1 VRNAAREKSAVMAKL
16 GRDEPELEGLG
27 ALWTAREIEQQ
38 PAMLRKTRDLLA
50 ARKNDLDNFL
60 TPLREDQTLRIV
72 LTGAG
77 SSAFIGDCLAPY
89 LAAKLRRRVDA
100 IATTDLVCA
109 PHLFFSEQLPTL
121 LVSFARSGNSPE
133 SVAAVELAE
142 RCLGEVHHLGITCNP
157 DGALAR
163 RKLGLNILLPE
174 ETHDRSFAMTSSFSC
189 MLYAALSA
197 LSGIEGMQPRV
208 PAIAQAVEGVIQT
221 QRDALRALAAN
232 KYERVVYLGSH
243 IFKGLAHEA
252 ALKLLELTDG
262 RVISAYDS
270 PLGFRHGP
278 KTIVNGNSL
287 VVIFLSNDPY
297 TRRYDLDLL
306 EEIRRDAAAGGVLAI
321 SGREEGIAAGVER
334 ILVAGMA
341 HAEDVDLLFPFVAAA
356 QIFAFEEALGRGIP
370 PDNPNRTGTVHRVV
384 QGVRIH
390 GLG

>member
-1 VRNAAREKSAVMAKL
+1 MAKL
-16 GRDEPELEGLG
+16 GRDEPELEALG

-60 TPLREDQTLRIV
+60 TPLREDRALRIV

-109 PHLFFSEQLPTL
+109 PHLFFSEQLPTM

-133 SVAAVELAE
+133 SIAAVELAE
-142 RCLGEVHHLGITCNP
+142 RCLEEVHHLGITCNP

-163 RKLGLNILLPE
+163 KKLGPNILLPE

-189 MLYAALSA
+189 MLYAALAA
-197 LSGIEGMQPRV
+197 LSGIDALHPRV

-232 KYERVVYLGSH
+232 KYERVIYLGSH

-278 KTIVNGNSL
+278 KTIVNANSL

-334 ILVAGMA
+334 ILVAGMP

-356 QIFAFEEALGRGIP
+356 QIFAFEEAIGRGIS